1 MSRATA
7 AALLPQP
14 TAPREQPS
22 RRLTPVAAPARR
34 RRPKLVYAL
43 TALAGAAL
51 IGAAQIGLSLAITHD
66 AFVLSSLTSDQRE
79 LDLQTDALKEELAGV
94 SSPQLLA
101 IKAADL
107 GMVVAGSASYLRLSD
122 AAVLGSNAGAEASS
136 TIDPNGSG
144 AVYNTLL
151 ERKRSIAAQNA
162 ENEKANEDGT
172 DAVDPNLPPPIT
184 DGLPSPETR

>member
-7 AALLPQP
+7 AALLPEP
-14 TAPREQPS
+14 TAPRERPS
-22 RRLTPVAAPARR
+22 RRLTPVTAPVRK

-51 IGAAQIGLSLAITHD
+51 IGGAQIGLSLAITHD

-79 LDLQTDALKEELAGV
+79 LDLQTKALEEELAGV

-107 GMVVAGSASYLRLSD
+107 GMVVAGPSSYLRLSD
-122 AAVLGSNAGAEASS
+122 AAVLGTNAGADGNS

-151 ERKRSIAAQNA
+151 ERKRAVAAQNA
-162 ENEKANEDGT
+162 EKKKANDGGT
-172 DAVDPNLPPPIT
+172 KTVDPNLPPPIT
-184 DGLPSPETR
+184 DGLPSPETH